1 MMSVKPG
8 FEPCLARFRSP
19 DPGLRREA
27 AEGLAECDDP
37 KAVAALVE
45 GLGDDNPGVQ
55 EAVMNALVRISGP
68 RVVSSLVPLLR
79 RDATTRNLAVEA
91 LEQIGGTALDVVLP
105 LTTHPD
111 LNVRK
116 FIVDTLGKLGDHRA
130 VPALR
135 SALRDPDANVRASAA
150 EALGA
155 LDAQDALPDLL
166 AMLKDEEWV
175 VFSVVDALGRLGCVE
190 SIGPL
195 LELLR
200 ACAGP
205 VRHAVIEA
213 LGRFPKAEA
222 CMAPMLELLPD
233 ADADL
238 KALLTKSIVSLASSC
253 GHDLNLTAGSA
264 RGAFV
269 AGLRVAAG
277 ADDPEIV
284 LAAFK
289 GYAMVGDPAGAG
301 VIVTRLERTADS
313 PEEAGDELFE
323 EAAPALVRCADET
336 TLMAALESPVGRVA
350 ILAADALGSLRAKIA
365 VTALSRLAGTHADRG
380 VRLAAVEAL
389 GRIGDASS
397 IGAVIAALD
406 DETGYVR
413 GAAAA
418 ALAVRGEPGAIAP
431 LCRRLAVERYADVR
445 AAIVNALCA
454 VPQPQVVG
462 RFVALLKHDRDDVRE
477 SAARGLGKLRAPAAS
492 SDLRD
497 AVNDPSWAVRVAAVE
512 AVGGYPTAEA
522 YDTLRLALS
531 DDHEKVRLAAVR
543 GLAGRTEPEAAEVL
557 RLHALADEDVWVR
570 YRAIEALGAKRS
582 AAAVPSLLD
591 LITNDRAPGMVRRMA
606 VQALGMIGDRGVAD
620 AIKGLLD
627 DHDPEIAA
635 AAGEALDA
643 LLGGGEGADPWS

>member
-1 MMSVKPG
+1 MMSAKPG
-8 FEPCLARFRSP
+8 FEPCLARFQSP
-19 DPGLRREA
+19 DPSLRREA

-55 EAVMNALVRISGP
+55 EAVMNALIRISGP
-68 RVVSSLVPLLR
+68 HVVSSLVPLLR
-79 RDATTRNLAVEA
+79 RDATTRNLAVEV

-111 LNVRK
+111 PNVRK
-116 FIVDTLGKLGDHRA
+116 FIVDTLGKLCDQRA

-200 ACAGP
+200 AGAGP
-205 VRHAVIEA
+205 VRYAVIEA

-222 CMAPMLELLPD
+222 CMAPMLELLPG
-233 ADADL
+233 ADTDL
-238 KALLTKSIVSLASSC
+238 KALLIKSVVSLASSC
-253 GHDLNLTAGSA
+253 GYDLTAGTA
-264 RGAFV
+264 RDALV
-269 AGLRVAAG
+269 AGLRAAAG

-289 GYAMVGDPAGAG
+289 GYAMIGDPAGAE
-301 VIVTRLERTADS
+301 VIVKRLERTADS
-313 PEEAGDELFE
+313 PEETGDELFE

-350 ILAADALGSLRAKIA
+350 MTAADALGALRSNIA
-365 VTALSRLAGTHADRG
+365 VAALSRLVGTHADRE
-380 VRLAAVEAL
+380 VRRAAVKALGMIGEATAVGAVIVALEDEVGHVRKEAATAL
-389 GRIGDASS
+389 GR
-397 IGAVIAALD
+397 LD
-406 DETGYVR
+406 DPV
-413 GAAAA
+413 
-418 ALAVRGEPGAIAP
+418 AVVP
-431 LCRRLAVERYADVR
+431 LCARLTIEPYPDVR
-445 AAIVNALCA
+445 ATIVNALCA
-454 VPQPQVVG
+454 VPRPQVIA
-462 RFVALLKHDRDDVRE
+462 RFVALLKHDRDEVRE

-497 AVNDPSWAVRVAAVE
+497 AVNDPSWAVRAAAVE

-543 GLAGRTEPEAAEVL
+543 ALAGRTEPEVVEVL
-557 RLHALADEDVWVR
+557 RLHALVDEDVWVR
-570 YRAIEALGAKRS
+570 YRAIEALGAKRA

-591 LITNDRAPGMVRRMA
+591 LITSKRVPGVVRRMA

-627 DHDPEIAA
+627 DRDPEIAA
-635 AAGEALDA
+635 AAGEALDV
-643 LLGGGEGADPWS
+643 LLGGGEGGDPWS

>member
-1 MMSVKPG
+1 
-8 FEPCLARFRSP
+8 
-19 DPGLRREA
+19 
-27 AEGLAECDDP
+27 
-37 KAVAALVE
+37 VAALVE
-45 GLGDDNPGVQ
+45 GLGDVNPGVQ

-130 VPALR
+130 VPVLR
-135 SALRDPDANVRASAA
+135 SVLRDPDANVRASAA

-155 LDAQDALPDLL
+155 LGAQDALPDLL
-166 AMLKDEEWV
+166 AMLKDDEWV
-175 VFSVVDALGRLGCVE
+175 VFSVVEALGRLGCVE
-190 SIGPL
+190 SIAPL

-200 ACAGP
+200 AGAGP
-205 VRHAVIEA
+205 IRHAVIEA

-222 CMAPMLELLPD
+222 CLAPMLELLPG

-253 GHDLNLTAGSA
+253 GYDLNAGTARDA
-264 RGAFV
+264 LV
-269 AGLRVAAG
+269 AGLRAAAG

-301 VIVTRLERTADS
+301 VIVMRLERTAET
-313 PEEAGDELFE
+313 PEETGDELFE

-350 ILAADALGSLRAKIA
+350 MLAADVLGSLRAKIA

-397 IGAVIAALD
+397 IGAVIVALD

-497 AVNDPSWAVRVAAVE
+497 AVNDPSWAVRAAAVE

-543 GLAGRTEPEAAEVL
+543 GLAGRPEPEAVEVL

-591 LITNDRAPGMVRRMA
+591 LITNDRAPGVVRRMA
-606 VQALGMIGDRGVAD
+606 VQALGLIGDPGTTD
-620 AIKGLLD
+620 AIKGLLED
-627 DHDPEIAA
+627 RDPEVAA